1 MWWRLKQSTYKK
13 WLLYHNFFHSNF
25 VVMLLIT
32 LQKNIKWLYTNCFC
46 AKGKNMLQSFRPT
59 SYEIKFPFYLLSWS
73 GGDWKITCELPV
85 WITCHVYICRTC
97 ICGSLKHQAYAT
109 NVACKS
115 LLCVPWCLGHMLF
128 RLPLHT
134 SGLQMRLSS
143 GGFQPCPFRNPASCL
158 KPCRSSTWR
167 QSLIPALLLPANG
180 KD

>member
-1 MWWRLKQSTYKK
+1 MIIYK
-13 WLLYHNFFHSNF
+13 LFLCQGQEYVAEFQ
-25 VVMLLIT
+25 T
-32 LQKNIKWLYTNCFC
+32 
-46 AKGKNMLQSFRPT
+46 
-59 SYEIKFPFYLLSWS
+59 YLLWDQIPILSPFLKWR
-73 GGDWKITCELPV
+73 GLKNYL
-85 WITCHVYICRTC
+85 WITSVNYLSCVYMPKRTC